1 MNEKQLPLN
10 ISSFKRIYEANMIYV
25 DKTPLIYKFASVTG
39 QYFLSRPRRFGKSL
53 LVSLLKFLFMGKK
66 EYFKGLWIYDKW
78 NFEPMPVLVFDFN
91 SIGHMTKQ
99 ELEISLWET
108 LDKHAEKFGISLKQ
122 QVLTS
127 RFSELILKLSEK
139 HGKIVVLV
147 DEYDKPLIDHIGL
160 GEERLKIAFENRSIL
175 KSFFGV
181 LKDSDVSDVLRFL
194 FLTGVSKFSHI
205 SIFSELNNLADLTMD
220 KEYACL
226 LGYTEDEINKYFQP
240 WIDNWIDNGAQNR
253 ESSDLEIKDKLRRH
267 YNGFRFTVA
276 KEKVYNPISILNAL
290 KNQDYQAYWFETA
303 TPTFLANLI
312 MEKNFYLPQIET
324 ESLLKESFSTYE
336 LDNLAPIALMQQ
348 TGYLTFKDINFIN
361 DTATFTFDFP
371 NIEVKQAFLNFLMLK
386 YGHPGTYKHLNL
398 AQYLINKEFNRF
410 IQIIQSVFDQ
420 VPKTD
425 QQDAYWFHQF
435 FYMVFRSACP
445 ESHTI
450 NIDRKIVIAWENPNS
465 VFLTGF
471 SCLQNSDDIM
481 KCLHDKQ
488 LYKTRDK
495 HIYYLSIN
503 FDIKTKKIM
512 QWEQEHYIPEPVYA
526 PVNIAA
532 SVKKIRL
539 FLASS
544 KELEHERKEVALWV
558 SRKNK
563 ELIEHNKFIDLV
575 VWEELL
581 LSFQETRIQ
590 DYFNEQMLSCDIM
603 LALFYTK
610 VGAFTLEEFNL
621 AHESLKAGKNPRYL
635 FAGFKQQKIEI
646 DRIGIDYI
654 EVLRLK
660 EKIKQEE
667 QIYFSFDSADSL
679 ILQLDKQLK
688 LITSEKINAT
698 YYNDLIKKL

>member
-1 MNEKQLPLN
+1 MNSAKKQLPLN
-10 ISSFKRIYEANMIYV
+10 ISSFKTIYEENRIYV
-25 DKTPLIYKFASVTG
+25 DKTPLIHKFASVTG

-53 LVSLLKFLFMGKK
+53 LVSLLKFLFMGQK
-66 EYFKGLWIYDKW
+66 EYFKGLWIYDNWDFK
-78 NFEPMPVLVFDFN
+78 PLPVLMFDFN
-91 SIGHMTKQ
+91 SIGHMTKR
-99 ELEISLWET
+99 ELETSLRET
-108 LDKHAEKFGISLKQ
+108 LDKHAEKFEISLKQ
-122 QVLTS
+122 QILTS
-127 RFSELILKLSEK
+127 RFSELILKLAEK
-139 HGKIVVLV
+139 HGKIVILV

-160 GEERLKIAFENRSIL
+160 GEERLNIAIENRSTL

-181 LKDSDVSDVLRFL
+181 LKDNDVSDVLRFL

-205 SIFSELNNLADLTMD
+205 SIFSELNNLTDLTMD

-226 LGYTEDEINKYFQP
+226 LGYTEDEINRYFQP
-240 WIDNWIDNGAQNR
+240 WIDRWAQNQ
-253 ESSDLEIKDKLRRH
+253 EISDPEIKDKLRRH
-267 YNGFRFTVA
+267 YDGFRFTVTE
-276 KEKVYNPISILNAL
+276 EKVYNPISILNAL

-312 MEKNFYLPQIET
+312 MEKNFYLPKVET
-324 ESLLKESFSTYE
+324 ESLPKESFSTYE
-336 LDNLAPIALMQQ
+336 LDNLAPIAIMHQ

-361 DTATFTFDFP
+361 DTAIFTFDFP
-371 NIEVKQAFLNFLMLK
+371 NIEVKQAFLKFLMIK

-398 AQYLINKEFNRF
+398 AQHLINKDFDRF
-410 IQIIQSVFDQ
+410 IQTVQSVFDQ

-425 QQDAYWFHQF
+425 RQDTYRFHQF
-435 FYMVFRSACP
+435 FYMIFRSACP

-450 NIDRKIVIAWENPNS
+450 NIDNKIVIVYENGNS

-488 LYKTRDK
+488 LYRARDK

-503 FDIKTKKIM
+503 FDIKTKKII
-512 QWEQEHYIPEPVYA
+512 QWEQEHYIPALVQTPD
-526 PVNIAA
+526 NIAA

-544 KELEHERKEVALWV
+544 AELEEERKEIALWL
-558 SRKNK
+558 SRKNRQ
-563 ELIEHNKFIDLV
+563 LIEHNKFIELI

-581 LSFQETRIQ
+581 HSFRETRIQ
-590 DYFNEQMLSCDIM
+590 DYFNEWMLSCDIM
-603 LALFYTK
+603 IALFYTK
-610 VGAFTLEEFNL
+610 VGNFTLEEFSL
-621 AHESLKAGKNPRYL
+621 AYENLKAGKNPRYL
-635 FAGFKQQKIEI
+635 FAGFKQAKIEI

-660 EKIKQEE
+660 EKIKQQE

-679 ILQLDKQLK
+679 ILQLDKQFK
-688 LITSEKINAT
+688 LICAKNKEQPILA
-698 YYNDLIKKL
+698 